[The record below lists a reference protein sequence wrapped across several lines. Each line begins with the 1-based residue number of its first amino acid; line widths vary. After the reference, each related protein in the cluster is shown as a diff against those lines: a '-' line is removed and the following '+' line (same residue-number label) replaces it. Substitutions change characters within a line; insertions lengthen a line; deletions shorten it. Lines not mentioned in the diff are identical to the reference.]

1 MIGHKVTLED
11 SVNEVLRKI
20 GRNMM
25 LFQQL
30 ESLLKHIVTNGNFSG
45 YASNFKESHV
55 RRAASIGK
63 QTMGTLIGQYVE
75 SSNPNYEECQSDP
88 NEITEPFISFSF
100 RIECDS
106 VYFETKKKELA
117 RMVAERNELVHHL
130 LPYFDTTSAERC
142 ESLGKKLDRQSD
154 NIRKE
159 IAELK
164 SKATMLH
171 EGRKQMADFLLS
183 EEGKRQIELS
193 FLRQS
198 RLVILLGDIAIQTK
212 RSDGWALLTVAG
224 HLVKQHA
231 PEEIALLKERYGHKS
246 LKRLM
251 LATEI
256 FDFNEENTEKGGIR
270 VLYRLKPGWELSS
283 A

>member
-1 MIGHKVTLED
+1 MTLED
-11 SVNEVLRKI
+11 SVNEVFRKI
-20 GRNMM
+20 GRNIM

-30 ESLLKHIVTNGNFSG
+30 ESLLKYLVINSNISG
-45 YASNFKESHV
+45 YASDINELRV

-75 SSNPNYEECQSDP
+75 ISNPNYEENESDP

-100 RIECDS
+100 RIGCDS
-106 VYFETKKKELA
+106 VYYETRKEELA

-130 LPYFDTTSAERC
+130 LPCFDRTSAESC
-142 ESLGKKLDRQSD
+142 ENLGKKLDRQSD
-154 NIRKE
+154 NIKKE
-159 IAELK
+159 IAELE
-164 SKATMLH
+164 SKATRLH
-171 EGRKQMADFLLS
+171 KGSKKMADFLVS
-183 EEGKRQIELS
+183 EEVKRQIELS

-212 RSDGWALLTVAG
+212 RSDGWALLTVAD

-246 LKRLM
+246 LKKLM

-256 FDFNEENTEKGGIR
+256 FDFFDENTKKGGFR
-270 VLYRLKPGWELSS
+270 VLYRLKPGWELSN